1 MSIIELLSSSEDLV
15 FRYADMVLERDEEL
29 GLDLLKKKF
38 RDEDAVKQDQ
48 VLNHLQKFPK
58 AHLAYQE
65 FLVLERNSLVN
76 HAF

>member
-1 MSIIELLSSSEDLV
+1 MI
-15 FRYADMVLERDEEL
+15 LERDEEI

-65 FLVLERNSLVN
+65 FLVLEQNSLVRKIFLCSA
-76 HAF
+76 H